1 MPWERPLADRGP
13 PPPPPPPT
21 AGARGGRGPRA
32 LEGGGGGLLG
42 AGVGGGRR
50 PGSKPPPQQP
60 RTGRAPLPS
69 SPLLGC
75 LPPPLRVGPHF
86 SEAPSQHPHLHETPV
101 TVLTVHPTVPAH
113 TLQST
118 PDYLA
123 FLELGAEPQ
132 CVSQGTGLGLRL
144 GTHPPG
150 PWDPRGGTVFSIFRG
165 SRRRG
170 LRPGKQNPGW
180 VILQPVLLGPS
191 PLTPQGPGVS
201 GKYTPL
207 EGLVAFAPEAKTPR
221 QDAVE
226 SKYLTVNSE
235 KVKMPTALSS
245 LVLETASLSGG

>member
-13 PPPPPPPT
+13 PPPPT
-21 AGARGGRGPRA
+21 SNSGGRAQKVPA
-32 LEGGGGGLLG
+32 GLCSLDGFWGLGWEG
-42 AGVGGGRR
+42 AGGQAPSPHHSSLAQAV
-50 PGSKPPPQQP
+50 PHS
-60 RTGRAPLPS
+60 PLP
-69 SPLLGC
+69 LC
-75 LPPPLRVGPHF
+75 LAASRPPLRVGPHF